1 MGNSGV
7 GDGLGDGMSVGREVA
22 VGGATVSMVVSESG
36 VIEGEQDAISKMQR
50 MLKIKRVI
58 FSPDLMH

>member
-7 GDGLGDGMSVGREVA
+7 GEGLGDGMFVGREVA
-22 VGGATVSMVVSESG
+22 VGGATVSMVVSKSG
-36 VIEGEQDAISKMQR
+36 VMEGEQDAISKTQR